1 MSLARSL
8 ATLMASLLTPNN
20 NPPLVKKLGRDIW
33 DLMTPLVSS
42 GANKRTATGGT
53 PGGRDQQA
61 AVSGKERSEVF
72 LFLERVSSQE
82 LSLLVLSL
90 LATLFNVAR

>member
-1 MSLARSL
+1 LFL
-8 ATLMASLLTPNN
+8 K
-20 NPPLVKKLGRDIW
+20 VGFLGFFGW
-33 DLMTPLVSS
+33 VFYCQPC
-42 GANKRTATGGT
+42 
-53 PGGRDQQA
+53 QQA
-61 AVSGKERSEVF
+61 GKERSEVF